1 MSARDIVVIARYRA
15 NLEEDP
21 HNGEMHNYLGKL
33 LFKSGQKKDAL
44 THLRKALILKEC
56 DSEGCYLL
64 SLLHEDKRRF

>member
-1 MSARDIVVIARYRA
+1 MIEKCKIS
-15 NLEEDP
+15 LEEDP

-33 LFKSGQKKDAL
+33 EFRAGEKKDAL

-64 SLLHEDKRRF
+64 ALLYEDKRRIDDAI